1 MTDRANWKLDDDELL
16 SAIKIIERAS
26 TEDIGTHEGH
36 PTFRAESVEL
46 PQIEGFRAVA
56 FALPSVLQ
64 KWAGQVRE
72 VALDS
77 ACERYFILR
86 ETITYLNQCRGDQQ
100 ESVRA
105 ICVRRRGLRIWLRN
119 GLSFNQIFEEQ

>member
-56 FALPSVLQ
+56 FALPGILQ
-64 KWAGQVRE
+64 KWAGQIRE

-77 ACERYFILR
+77 ACEKPSLPEHSGLPKLTQGRRTRVNSSYSPSSGSSPGPAARWL
-86 ETITYLNQCRGDQQ
+86 
-100 ESVRA
+100 
-105 ICVRRRGLRIWLRN
+105 IC
-119 GLSFNQIFEEQ
+119 